1 MILFDNVTVQVPG
14 RRQPITIL
22 RDQTVLFPARTRV
35 SILASAG
42 SGRTTL
48 ARVLGGVKRPMR
60 GRVFIEGS
68 VGWPIGYSGLLNPTL
83 TLTENIAHI
92 AGLVHVTTGE
102 IGAVVAW
109 LCDSDKI
116 LERRVETLAPSE
128 RALAIYAISLAVPA
142 DHLIADDKIIVSD
155 ARFAARS
162 EQLLR
167 RRMDGAGLVFISR
180 NAKLLERWCDKHY
193 VLIRG
198 NLQPIKSP
206 ADGQAMLEDLDT
218 KEEAEPQYV

>member
-1 MILFDNVTVQVPG
+1 MILLDNVTVQVPG
-14 RRQPITIL
+14 WRAPITIL
-22 RDQTVLFPARTRV
+22 RDQTVLFNAGARV
-35 SILASAG
+35 SILAPAG

-48 ARVLGGVKRPMR
+48 ARVVGGVKHPVR
-60 GRVFIEGS
+60 GRVFIDGS
-68 VGWPIGYSGLLNPTL
+68 VGWPIGFSGLLNPTL
-83 TLTENIAHI
+83 TLAENIAHV
-92 AGLVHVTTGE
+92 AGLVHVTTSE

-116 LERRVETLAPSE
+116 LERRVMTLAPSE

-167 RRMDGAGLVFISR
+167 QRLDGAGLIFISR
-180 NAKLLERWCDKHY
+180 NAKLLERWCNEHY
-193 VLIRG
+193 VLIQCR
-198 NLQPIKSP
+198 LQQIETP
-206 ADGQAMLEDLDT
+206 AEGQAILDELDAN
-218 KEEAEPQYV
+218 EEAEPLHV